1 MDKGIRVN
9 VRNKFVELSP
19 QREALGNTPFRKAII
34 AYAMEEFGI
43 TLASAATH
51 YNDAFKKVKQT
62 NPELVLGLGRAEDKK
77 GGRKPKVKAEATAP
91 AAAADAAQTPAATT
105 ETVAA
110 EVIAAIE
117 TLPAA
122 PVLYTVYKKVD
133 GSVVAEGLNFFDA
146 MLLVEKAKK
155 AKKAALA
162 YK

>member
-77 GGRKPKVKAEATAP
+77 GGRKPKVKAAATAP
-91 AAAADAAQTPAATT
+91 AAAAAAAATT